1 MKVISPVSNSSN
13 VILKNV
19 IESIKI
25 IDLYEDELSTNVT
38 RLFKGIDSVSVYECL
53 DTGYLFYY
61 PFNIIGDEKLYDD
74 LKIKMPEIYNTP
86 YYPLWKWEY
95 DVVLKFIT
103 DTSSVLEIG
112 CGSGVFLNKLKTIN
126 PGRKLK
132 GLELNKYS
140 VDEANSK
147 GIDAQVET
155 IQDFST
161 TNNYLYDVVCFFQ
174 VLEHVCEVHS
184 FLETSI
190 ACLKNNGQLI
200 IAVPF
205 NAPYLFK
212 NDMLN
217 TLNLPP
223 HHMGLWNE
231 AAFKNLTKIFPLKLD
246 KIVIENLPNAGYDF
260 ERYYVVNKDIL
271 YKPSYPFK
279 SMFDKLYYKYLK
291 KYHAKYYGKNIIAV
305 YTKHSDEGFKNY
317 LLQ

>member
-1 MKVISPVSNSSN
+1 MKIISPVTLKTNTKLKDSISSQA
-13 VILKNV
+13 
-19 IESIKI
+19 I
-25 IDLYEDELSTNVT
+25 IDLYKKDLDTDVS
-38 RLFKGIDSVSVYECL
+38 RLFKGIDNVSIYECL

-61 PFNIIGDEKLYDD
+61 PFNIVGDEKLYDD
-74 LKIKMPEIYNTP
+74 LKIKMPEIYHTP
-86 YYPLWKWEY
+86 YYPTWKWEY
-95 DVVLKFIT
+95 DITLKLIA
-103 DTSSVLEIG
+103 DSSSVLEVG
-112 CGSGVFLNKLKTIN
+112 CGSGVFLNKLNSIN

-132 GLELNKYS
+132 GLELNKFS
-140 VDEANSK
+140 VDEANTK

-155 IQDFST
+155 IQDFSK

-205 NAPYLFK
+205 NDPYLFK

-246 KIVIENLPNAGYDF
+246 KIVIESLPDAGYDF
-260 ERYYVVNKDIL
+260 DRFYRVNKDIL

-279 SMFDKLYYKYLK
+279 SLFDKLYYKYLK
-291 KYHAKYYGKNIIAV
+291 KYHAKYHGKNIIAV
-305 YTKHSDEGFKNY
+305 YTRHSD
-317 LLQ
+317 